1 LPAEGDGNPIW
12 DILSADMS
20 NRTRLVAA
28 VREAEPTAG
37 GTKRALLGATAGA
50 TDDPFAAEES
60 GWSKTRQSSLI
71 IGAFR

>member
-28 VREAEPTAG
+28 VREAAAAG